1 MSALEWTVDNR
12 TRSNALAEF
21 TAIYED
27 HYLAVRQFSSWQC
40 EPSELDDVV
49 ADVFLVAWRRFSELE
64 AEWARPWLFGVA
76 KNVLRSRQR
85 SVRRASAFVNQ
96 LVALRPAAAT
106 DLDAGELS
114 IDDVELIKAGLKALP
129 ADDQEILIL
138 STWYEM
144 TAAELAVALSITKNN
159 ATVRL
164 HRARTRFRTI
174 IAGLQYDE
182 TSA

>member
-1 MSALEWTVDNR
+1 VDNR
-12 TRSNALAEF
+12 TRSNARAEF

-49 ADVFLVAWRRFSELE
+49 ADVFLVAWRRFGELE

-76 KNVLRSRQR
+76 RNVLRSRQR

-96 LVALRPAAAT
+96 LVALRPASAT
-106 DLDAGELS
+106 DLEAGELS
-114 IDDVELIKAGLKALP
+114 IEDVELIKAGLKALP
-129 ADDQEILIL
+129 ADDQEIVIL

>member
-1 MSALEWTVDNR
+1 MDNR
-12 TRSNALAEF
+12 TRSNARAEF

-49 ADVFLVAWRRFSELE
+49 ADVFLVAWRRFGELE

-76 KNVLRSRQR
+76 RNVLRSRQR

-96 LVALRPAAAT
+96 LVALRPASAT
-106 DLDAGELS
+106 DLEAGELS
-114 IDDVELIKAGLKALP
+114 IEDVELIKAGLKALP
-129 ADDQEILIL
+129 ADDQEIVIL